1 MRKFLACRPGQT
13 GYSPESDLNSVVWI
27 QHKEQPTT
35 TNLCFPTEQG
45 RETDEIFS
53 YSKDT
58 ESSQNIFQGKPELPG
73 SYMNRS

>member
-1 MRKFLACRPGQT
+1 MMRKFLACRPGQT

-53 YSKDT
+53 YSKIQ
-58 ESSQNIFQGKPELPG
+58 SQVRIYSKENRNFQGLI
-73 SYMNRS
+73 